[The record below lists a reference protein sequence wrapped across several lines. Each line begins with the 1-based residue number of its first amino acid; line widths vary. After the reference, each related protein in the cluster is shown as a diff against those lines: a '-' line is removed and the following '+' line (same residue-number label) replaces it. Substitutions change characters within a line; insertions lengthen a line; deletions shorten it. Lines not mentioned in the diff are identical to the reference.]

1 MTPAELDQLSFA
13 LDGPGRAM
21 VAVSLFLMM
30 LGVALGLRVQD
41 FSLIRRTPRVFFAG
55 FLGQIIGL
63 PIATLALIYLLSPP
77 ASIALGM
84 VVVAACP
91 GGNVSNMLTYFGK
104 GDVALSVSLTAAS
117 SAFAA
122 ILTPA
127 AILFWSGLYQPTATL
142 LTSIDVN
149 RLAFVLQT
157 TALLAAPLA
166 IGMLIR
172 HNFDQLSDKIQ
183 RPTTI
188 LGAGLLGV
196 AIVYGTLSMIGD
208 VVPALAMIVPLAVLH
223 NFVAFCVGG
232 IAGTVAAAGN
242 AQRRSLLFEV
252 GIQNTGLALVILIGQ
267 FEGLGG

>member
-41 FSLIRRTPRVFFAG
+41 FSLIRRTPRVFFTG

-157 TALLAAPLA
+157 TALLAAPLG
-166 IGMLIR
+166 IGMLVR
-172 HNFDQLSDKIQ
+172 HNFDQLSNKIQ
-183 RPTTI
+183 R
-188 LGAGLLGV
+188 
-196 AIVYGTLSMIGD
+196 
-208 VVPALAMIVPLAVLH
+208 
-223 NFVAFCVGG
+223 
-232 IAGTVAAAGN
+232 
-242 AQRRSLLFEV
+242 
-252 GIQNTGLALVILIGQ
+252 
-267 FEGLGG
+267 